1 MTKEELEKEI
11 EKVKEHRFMIDMID
25 HWTDEDREVYDNLTN
40 LIKELEEKLSN
51 LNEK

>member
-11 EKVKEHRFMIDMID
+11 EKVEEHRFMIDMID
-25 HWTDEDREVYDNLTN
+25 VWTDEDREAYDNLTKLLN
-40 LIKELEEKLSN
+40 ELKEKLSK